1 MASYRLGYCITAHG
15 FGHAARA
22 VAVMEALSKRISVK
36 HKVVSL
42 VPEWFFSQFFSDSLS
57 VFSVQTDVGLVQLS
71 ALKEDLEASLVEL
84 QNFYPL
90 AREKVD
96 ELATIFSDCDLVIC
110 DIAPSGIAA
119 AKRAGVPSLLLEN
132 FTWDWVYKG
141 YLSRYPQLKTYIDYL
156 NDLYSKADYHVQAEP
171 VCNNSRCD
179 VRVEPVAREIKKS
192 VKTVRQQLG
201 IQENRQL
208 VLMTMGGEGAGTLP
222 LDSLARLRDI
232 LFVIAGTD
240 PQKQGP
246 ENLYFLPTD
255 SGIFHPDLVA
265 ACDAVIGKVG
275 YSTLAEVYHA
285 DVPFGYISRPTFPE
299 SAPLVS
305 YIEHNMTGLEI
316 SAGDFR
322 EGKWLHQLP
331 ELIAMKRQ
339 RIKRTNGAD
348 QCAEFILSVLRQRE
362 TGKA

>member
-15 FGHAARA
+15 YGHAARA
-22 VAVMEALSKRISVK
+22 AAVMEALSKRISVQ
-36 HKVVSL
+36 HKVVSI
-42 VPEWFFSQFFSDSLS
+42 VPEWFFSHSFSDSLS
-57 VFSVQTDVGLVQLS
+57 VFPVQTDVGLVQLS
-71 ALKEDLEASLVEL
+71 ALQEDLEASLEQL

-90 AREKVD
+90 ALEKVD
-96 ELATIFSDCDLVIC
+96 ELASIFSDCDLIVC
-110 DIAPSGIAA
+110 DVAPSGIAA

-132 FTWDWVYKG
+132 FTWDWIYNG
-141 YLSRYPQLKTYIDYL
+141 YLSTYPQLQTYIEYL
-156 NDLYSKADYHVQAEP
+156 KDLYSQADYHVQAEP
-171 VCNNSRCD
+171 VCNHSRCD
-179 VRVEPVAREIKKS
+179 MRVEPVAREIKKS
-192 VKTVRQQLG
+192 GTIVRQQLG
-201 IQENRQL
+201 TLENSLFVL
-208 VLMTMGGEGAGTLP
+208 VTMGGEGARALP
-222 LDSLARLRDI
+222 LDSLARLKDI

-240 PQKQGP
+240 LQKQGP
-246 ENLYFLPTD
+246 GNLYFLPTD

-285 DVPFGYISRPTFPE
+285 EVPFGYVTRPTFPE
-299 SAPLVS
+299 SAPLVR
-305 YIEHNMTGLEI
+305 YIEKNMTGLEI

-348 QCAEFILSVLRQRE
+348 QCAEFILSILRNGE
-362 TGKA
+362 TGNA